1 MNCAIQVHYLL
12 LCFIFCAPS
21 KAGKLTFPSTH
32 AWACRVYNKG
42 ARVQGTFWVS
52 ALARPPVSHI
62 IKIERGARRHLIP
75 ILAASCG
82 CAAARGRQAKQKRWR
97 GGGIPHAVEAG
108 AGRAEHR
115 QSLQRT
121 TILWRHS
128 SICQT
133 CFVIIKWKMLHFHV
147 RQAQDGAGDEAED
160 GAENVAEAD

>member
-21 KAGKLTFPSTH
+21 KAGKLTSPSTH
-32 AWACRVYNKG
+32 AWACRVYKKG

-82 CAAARGRQAKQKRWR
+82 CAAARGRQAKQKGGE
-97 GGGIPHAVEAG
+97 GGGHTTRSRSGGWQSRAQTKLTADNNSLEAFINMPNMFCYHQMEN
-108 AGRAEHR
+108 A
-115 QSLQRT
+115 SFSRT
-121 TILWRHS
+121 TGPRRSWRRS
-128 SICQT
+128 
-133 CFVIIKWKMLHFHV
+133 
-147 RQAQDGAGDEAED
+147 
-160 GAENVAEAD
+160 